1 MHAQKELNISHDIIK
16 KYALLNK
23 PYKALDYQGA
33 PARASSLFLSR
44 QIPVLNE
51 SIRAASGRL
60 AFFLL
65 SPPAVLQ
72 GGIKKRL
79 KKNGRGD
86 WGCCA
91 GYIFSY
97 ERFKD

>member
-65 SPPAVLQ
+65 YKKNLQ
-72 GGIKKRL
+72 KKRARRL
-79 KKNGRGD
+79 GLLC
-86 WGCCA
+86 WI
-91 GYIFSY
+91 YF
-97 ERFKD
+97 